1 MKLKLYNLSK
11 CIEIEIEICWNSA
24 SNLIHVALP
33 WRVWMCVYVCEC
45 VCVGMHTYIHK
56 HIHSHT
62 LSHTH
67 THTYTHTYTH
77 KERKKKR
84 KKKGR
89 RTTSRAPSWSLS
101 GPCSHHGC
109 LDGSVVVHACPSFWM
124 RNTFYSERT
133 HSIVRE
139 HIPSTRLWLCM
150 PAHRSECG
158 THSIVREHIL

>member
-1 MKLKLYNLSK
+1 
-11 CIEIEIEICWNSA
+11 
-24 SNLIHVALP
+24 
-33 WRVWMCVYVCEC
+33 MCVYVCEC

-84 KKKGR
+84 KKKGGEPLR
-89 RTTSRAPSWSLS
+89 GRLIGVYLGHAPTMAAST
-101 GPCSHHGC
+101 GP
-109 LDGSVVVHACPSFWM
+109 
-124 RNTFYSERT
+124 
-133 HSIVRE
+133 
-139 HIPSTRLWLCM
+139 WLCM

-158 THSIVREHIL
+158 THSIVREHILYKQKGERVRGYAWLPSF